1 MPFTSQN
8 YGTFTG
14 PNAIN
19 GDFIYDTTSLEG
31 SWPDEIPV
39 DTSFKLT
46 DIAAV
51 FFQNELNYS
60 GMHLYGVIPDFVV
73 MERNTGFI
81 PTFMA
86 NIANTIHNGNIV
98 ANGVTVM
105 NGSCVVNGSVNVNGI
120 ILHNGYINVN
130 GAVNLTGVGDVA
142 SAINLAKTLPVK
154 SFDIDH
160 PTPSKKGWRLRYV
173 CLEGPE
179 TGVYFR
185 GKLNN
190 ENKIELP
197 YYWRNLV
204 HQDTITV
211 NLTPIGNY
219 QELFVE
225 NISNNEII
233 IRNREDGEVNCH
245 FTVFAERKDVEKLIV
260 EYEGKSAKDY
270 PGKDYLQLR
279 EK

>member
-14 PNAIN
+14 PNATN

-31 SWPDEIPV
+31 TWPDEIPV

-51 FFQNELNYS
+51 FFQNPLNYS

-98 ANGVTVM
+98 ANGTTVM
-105 NGSCVVNGSVNVNGI
+105 NGSCVVNGSVNINGI
-120 ILHNGYINVN
+120 ILHNGYIDIN

-142 SAINLAKTLPVK
+142 SAIIRAYALPAKP
-154 SFDIDH
+154 FDINH
-160 PTPSKKGWRLRYV
+160 PTPSKKGSRLRHV
-173 CLEGPE
+173 SLEGPE
-179 TGVYFR
+179 IGVYFR
-185 GKLNN
+185 GKLND
-190 ENKIELP
+190 ENKIKLP
-197 YYWRNLV
+197 DYWKDLV
-204 HQDTITV
+204 HQDSITV
-211 NLTPIGNY
+211 NLTSVGNY

-225 NISNNEII
+225 NISNNEIMI
-233 IRNREDGEVNCH
+233 GNREDGEINCH
-245 FTVFAERKDVEKLIV
+245 FTVFGERKDMKKLIV
-260 EYEGKSAKDY
+260 EYEGESIKDY
-270 PGKDYLQLR
+270 PGQDFLNLR
-279 EK
+279 EN

>member
-14 PNAIN
+14 PQSIN

-31 SWPDEIPV
+31 TWPDEIPV

-60 GMHLYGVIPDFVV
+60 GFHLYGVVPDFVV
-73 MERNTGFI
+73 LERNTGFI

-86 NIANTIHNGNIV
+86 NIANTIHNGNVIV
-98 ANGVTVM
+98 NGATVM
-105 NGSCVVNGSVNVNGI
+105 NGSCVINGLTNVNGI
-120 ILHNGYINVN
+120 IIHNGNSVINGQVT
-130 GAVNLTGVGDVA
+130 LTGVGDVA
-142 SAINLAKTLPVK
+142 TAINLAYALPAK
-154 SFDIDH
+154 PFDIKH
-160 PTPSKKGWRLRYV
+160 PTPSKKGWRLRHV
-173 CLEGPE
+173 SLEGPE
-179 TGVYFR
+179 IGVYFR

-197 YYWRNLV
+197 HYWKNLV
-204 HQDTITV
+204 HQDSITV

-225 NISNNEII
+225 SISSDNIM
-233 IRNREDGEVNCH
+233 IRNREDGEINCH
-245 FTVFAERKDVEKLIV
+245 FTVFAERKDMKKLIV
-260 EYEGKSAKDY
+260 EYEGKSIKDY
-270 PGKDYLQLR
+270 PGEDFLKLR
-279 EK
+279 GK